1 VAKIH
6 LDENG
11 NPCGWWQTP
20 EAIAKRQK
28 PEAKK
33 QKRIADKI
41 RNEKPEVKAKRSA
54 TSKAHYERKKLKGIP
69 QADYQRRKRAG
80 LVTKPKSKGK
90 LPKKDKSREKRI
102 FSWRDK
108 AMSARQRAKRLLRFP
123 DWADE
128 KAIYEIYE
136 NCPEGHDVDHI
147 VPLLGKKV
155 SGLHIPE
162 NLQYLPSYINRYVKT
177 NKWDNSWQSHTMD
190 MSMAEKVL
198 AYFEKY
204 TGKKDH
210 SVEIAEW
217 KEILRKERF
226 GKPTLTLVETP
237 KQIVEPPPWESFKD
251 FYKKYGNL
259 KTYYK
264 ESVEPPS
271 RESFKDFYKKHKDY
285 RPNV

>member
-1 VAKIH
+1 MGRKKKIH

-11 NPCGWWQTP
+11 NPCEKWQTP
-20 EAIAKRQK
+20 ET
-28 PEAKK
+28 
-33 QKRIADKI
+33 
-41 RNEKPEVKAKRSA
+41 KAKRKERDQLPE
-54 TSKAHYERKKLKGIP
+54 TKAKRRKRDRLPENRAKRREE
-69 QADYQRRKRAG
+69 YQRRKRAG
-80 LVTKPKSKGK
+80 LITKPKRK
-90 LPKKDKSREKRI
+90 LSKKDRSKEKRI
-102 FSWRDK
+102 PTWRDK

-237 KQIVEPPPWESFKD
+237 KEIVGPSPWESFKD
-251 FYKKYGNL
+251 FHKKYGNL
-259 KTYYK
+259 SHY
-264 ESVEPPS
+264 
-271 RESFKDFYKKHKDY
+271 KDY

>member
-1 VAKIH
+1 MGRKKKIR

-11 NPCGWWQTP
+11 NPCEWWQTP
-20 EAIAKRQK
+20 E
-28 PEAKK
+28 
-33 QKRIADKI
+33 
-41 RNEKPEVKAKRSA
+41 NKAKR
-54 TSKAHYERKKLKGIP
+54 KERDQLPEARAKRRKRNRLPENRAKRRADYQQKKLKGIP
-69 QADYQRRKRAG
+69 QAEYQRRKQAG
-80 LVTKPKSKGK
+80 LITKPKGK
-90 LPKKDKSREKRI
+90 LPKKDKSKEKRI
-102 FSWRDK
+102 PSWRDT

-128 KAIYEIYE
+128 KAINEIYE
-136 NCPEGHDVDHI
+136 NCPEEHDVDHI

-162 NLQYLPSYINRYVKT
+162 NLQYLPSYINRYVKI

-204 TGKKDH
+204 KGKKDY

-217 KEILRKERF
+217 EEILRKERF

-237 KQIVEPPPWESFKD
+237 KEIVEPPPW
-251 FYKKYGNL
+251 
-259 KTYYK
+259 
-264 ESVEPPS
+264 
-271 RESFKDFYKKHKDY
+271 ESFKDFYKKHKDY

>member
-1 VAKIH
+1 MGRKKVIH

-11 NPCGWWQTP
+11 NPCKYHQTP
-20 EAIAKRQK
+20 EIKARRKERDQLPEVRAIRRKRDRLPENRAKRRA
-28 PEAKK
+28 E
-33 QKRIADKI
+33 
-41 RNEKPEVKAKRSA
+41 
-54 TSKAHYERKKLKGIP
+54 
-69 QADYQRRKRAG
+69 YQQRKRAG
-80 LVTKPKSKGK
+80 LITKSKGK
-90 LPKKDKSREKRI
+90 LPKKDRSKQKRI
-102 FSWRDK
+102 PSWRDT

-123 DWADE
+123 DWVDE
-128 KAIYEIYE
+128 KAINEIYE

-162 NLQYLPSYINRYVKT
+162 NLQYLPSYINRYVKI

-217 KEILRKERF
+217 KEILRKEKF

-237 KQIVEPPPWESFKD
+237 KEIVGPSPWESFKD
-251 FYKKYGNL
+251 FYNKYGTP
-259 KTYYK
+259 TYYK
-264 ESVEPPS
+264 NPTLRS
-271 RESFKDFYKKHKDY
+271 D
-285 RPNV
+285 

>member
-1 VAKIH
+1 MGRKKRIY

-11 NPCGWWQTP
+11 NPCKRWQ
-20 EAIAKRQK
+20 
-28 PEAKK
+28 
-33 QKRIADKI
+33 D
-41 RNEKPEVKAKRSA
+41 PEVKAKRQTPENKA
-54 TSKAHYERKKLKGIP
+54 KLKAWRDTPVQKAKSKARSKANYEKSKL
-69 QADYQRRKRAG
+69 AG
-80 LVTKPKSKGK
+80 KYPKPKSKGK
-90 LPKKDKSREKRI
+90 LSKKDKSREKRI
-102 FSWRDK
+102 PSWRDK
-108 AMSARQRAKRLLRFP
+108 VIKARQRAKRLLRFP

-162 NLQYLPSYINRYVKT
+162 NLQYLPSYINRYVKI

-190 MSMAEKVL
+190 TSMAEKVL

-204 TGKKDH
+204 TGKKDY

-237 KQIVEPPPWESFKD
+237 KEIVGPSPWESFKD
-251 FYKKYGNL
+251 FYNKYGNL
-259 KTYYK
+259 PRY
-264 ESVEPPS
+264 
-271 RESFKDFYKKHKDY
+271 KDY

>member
-1 VAKIH
+1 VGRKKKIH

-11 NPCGWWQTP
+11 NPCKYWQTP
-20 EAIAKRQK
+20 EAIAKRQT
-28 PEAKK
+28 PEAKE

-41 RNEKPEVKAKRSA
+41 RNEKPEAKEQKRIADKIRNKKPEVKAKKRA
-54 TSKAHYERKKLKGIP
+54 E
-69 QADYQRRKRAG
+69 YQRRKQAG
-80 LVTKPKSKGK
+80 LITKPKGK
-90 LPKKDKSREKRI
+90 LPKKDKSKEKRI
-102 FSWRDK
+102 PSWRDT

-128 KAIYEIYE
+128 KAINEIYE
-136 NCPEGHDVDHI
+136 NCPEEHDVDHI

-162 NLQYLPSYINRYVKT
+162 NLQYLPSYINRYVKI

-204 TGKKDH
+204 KGKKDY

-217 KEILRKERF
+217 EEILRKERF

-237 KQIVEPPPWESFKD
+237 KEIVEPPPW
-251 FYKKYGNL
+251 
-259 KTYYK
+259 
-264 ESVEPPS
+264 
-271 RESFKDFYKKHKDY
+271 ESFKDFYKKHKDY

>member
-1 VAKIH
+1 MGRKKKIH

-11 NPCGWWQTP
+11 NPCEKWQTP
-20 EAIAKRQK
+20 ET
-28 PEAKK
+28 
-33 QKRIADKI
+33 
-41 RNEKPEVKAKRSA
+41 KAKRKERDQLPE
-54 TSKAHYERKKLKGIP
+54 TKAKRKERDQLPENRAKRR
-69 QADYQRRKRAG
+69 AEYQRRKRAG
-80 LVTKPKSKGK
+80 LITKPKRK
-90 LPKKDKSREKRI
+90 LSKKDRSKEKRI
-102 FSWRDK
+102 PSWRDK

-123 DWADE
+123 DWVDE
-128 KAIYEIYE
+128 KAINEIYE
-136 NCPEGHDVDHI
+136 NCPEEHDVDHI

-177 NKWDNSWQSHTMD
+177 NKWNNSWQSHTMD

-237 KQIVEPPPWESFKD
+237 KEIVGPSPRESFED
-251 FYKKYGNL
+251 FHKKYGNL
-259 KTYYK
+259 SHY
-264 ESVEPPS
+264 
-271 RESFKDFYKKHKDY
+271 KDY

>member
-80 LVTKPKSKGK
+80 LINKPKGK
-90 LPKKDKSREKRI
+90 LPKKDKSKQKRI
-102 FSWRDK
+102 PSWRDT

-190 MSMAEKVL
+190 TSMAEKVL

-264 ESVEPPS
+264 ESVEMPP